1 MGIRFQCE
9 HCQHGLNLKSELAGR
24 RGICPKCKGKFRI
37 PIDSVPSSTE
47 ADSALLESEAS
58 SSVEGLSEL
67 LPTDAMDPPV
77 SGRLYWVC
85 PPSGGRYGP
94 ADMALLLEWARQD
107 RITKDSLLVAVS
119 LQTDSADTRSTDA
132 SHGVRADI
140 LLADFYH
147 HQSYRLP
154 DYSKSKDPV
163 IDLLGNRRTEAL
175 ASVSNPTSSSPS
187 ALVAIRNKRTKEK
200 NRNLI
205 IICLMI
211 AIAILLCVAL
221 VTVLNRK

>member
-37 PIDSVPSSTE
+37 PIDSIASSTE
-47 ADSALLESEAS
+47 ADSTSLESEAS
-58 SSVEGLSEL
+58 PSEGELSEL
-67 LPTDAMDPPV
+67 LPAEASDPPV

-94 ADMALLLEWARQD
+94 ADLALLLEWAKQD
-107 RITKDSLLVAVS
+107 RITKDSLLVAVTS
-119 LQTDSADTRSTDA
+119 QADSSDTRSIDA
-132 SHGVRADI
+132 SNGFRADI

-154 DYSKSKDPV
+154 DYSKAKEPL
-163 IDLLGNRRTEAL
+163 IDLLASGRPTTRPSTGNPML
-175 ASVSNPTSSSPS
+175 QSPS
-187 ALVAIRNKRTKEK
+187 SLVAIRTKRTKAR

>member
-37 PIDSVPSSTE
+37 PIDSITSSTD

-58 SSVEGLSEL
+58 SSGEGLSEL
-67 LPTDAMDPPV
+67 LPAEASDPPV
-77 SGRLYWVC
+77 SAGLYWVC

-94 ADMALLLEWARQD
+94 ADVALLLEWAKQD
-107 RITKDSLLVAVS
+107 RITKDSLLVDITSQADS
-119 LQTDSADTRSTDA
+119 SDICSADTSN
-132 SHGVRADI
+132 GVRADI

-154 DYSKSKDPV
+154 DYSKAKEPV
-163 IDLLGNRRTEAL
+163 IDLLGTRRTEAR
-175 ASVSNPTSSSPS
+175 ASLNNPSSQSPS

-200 NRNLI
+200 NRNLV

>member
-37 PIDSVPSSTE
+37 PTDSVASDAK
-47 ADSALLESEAS
+47 ADSALLDSEAS

-67 LPTDAMDPPV
+67 LPADTPTHPV
-77 SGRLYWVC
+77 SPRLYWVC

-119 LQTDSADTRSTDA
+119 LQTDSADTRSTDV

-154 DYSKSKDPV
+154 DYSKAKEPV
-163 IDLLGNRRTEAL
+163 IDLLGNQRTEAR
-175 ASVSNPTSSSPS
+175 ANAIYPSSPSPS

-221 VTVLNRK
+221 ITVLNRK

>member
-37 PIDSVPSSTE
+37 PIDSIAISTE

-58 SSVEGLSEL
+58 SSGEGLSEL
-67 LPTDAMDPPV
+67 LPAEASDLPV
-77 SGRLYWVC
+77 SGKLYWVC

-94 ADMALLLEWARQD
+94 ADADLLLEWAKQD
-107 RITKDSLLVAVS
+107 RITKDSLLVAVAS
-119 LQTDSADTRSTDA
+119 QADSSDTRSIDA
-132 SHGVRADI
+132 GNGIRADI

-154 DYSKSKDPV
+154 DYSKAKGPTV
-163 IDLLGNRRTEAL
+163 DLLATGRTVTR
-175 ASVSNPTSSSPS
+175 ASIESTTSQSPS
-187 ALVAIRNKRTKEK
+187 ALVAIRNKRTKTR